1 MSLLIPDPRSP
12 DREIDVYLQPLI
24 EELKELWTFRVCM
37 HDSFTGQFFQLY
49 AILLWMINDF
59 PTCDDLSGWSI
70 KRYQAC
76 PMCMGDRSSFG
87 IRGRI
92 SFMGHR
98 RYLSENHV
106 WRRSRL
112 HNGQVERRALL
123 VVMNEYEMLEQ
134 LDQLEFPIMSKHPS
148 IQDKKR
154 KRALNWTKRSIF
166 FELPYWSRL
175 LLRHKL
181 DVMHIEKNICD
192 NLVGTLLN
200 IEQKIKDTT
209 NARLN
214 LQDLKIRKDLHL
226 VEVEAYVMNESNT
239 FCSRYLSGIE
249 TQFTSDE
256 RNDDTIVE
264 DEVIGDFEIFKHKVR
279 PLGASSVHAISHEEK
294 RLFHWYILNNVE
306 EISEYHKKYLRLIRR
321 HTQNATDL
329 YKRHERAFPEWFQV
343 HLLEL
348 RESTNLFDDFFSL
361 AMEPSFDVRCYN
373 GCIVGDLRFH
383 TSKLDSRRTTQNSG
397 VMIIGESDASGS
409 GDNNFYGVLDEV
421 LHRIWDVPEVEDVEN
436 DHINVVKIVVSHRV
450 DDHIED
456 DTLRRTDVDSTIV
469 ERPIVRHVTD
479 EFIDDVDEH
488 LSHANIM
495 SYQRNNFLETDTMF
509 LEFEDDLD
517 NLAGGSSF
525 VGDNAGSS
533 SQPLATSTPKRRTQS
548 RLLELER
555 HFAINGRIPM
565 TIATG
570 AEKSILPHVVRF
582 NQAIAMNKFV
592 EHQMLTTFKEFR
604 ADCHRHFKKYSYPT
618 EARANPPNI
627 LVGCHED

>member
-1 MSLLIPDPRSP
+1 MFGMLNDLQAPIEQEEETEDCHLEDEIPMNVGEGSTDMRWYRDKRVETDDVLRHLADVEGWKYFDSEYP
-12 DREIDVYLQPLI
+12 D
-24 EELKELWTFRVCM
+24 FAS
-37 HDSFTGQFFQLY
+37 DSRNVRLGLASNEFNLFGQFFQLY

-59 PTCDDLSGWSI
+59 STCDDLLGWSI

-123 VVMNEYEMLEQ
+123 VVMNEYEIWMYLIERSLRTLKQ
-134 LDQLEFPIMSKHPS
+134 YVRNKARPEGS
-148 IQDKKR
+148 I
-154 KRALNWTKRSIF
+154 A
-166 FELPYWSRL
+166 E
-175 LLRHKL
+175 
-181 DVMHIEKNICD
+181 E
-192 NLVGTLLN
+192 
-200 IEQKIKDTT
+200 
-209 NARLN
+209 
-214 LQDLKIRKDLHL
+214 
-226 VEVEAYVMNESNT
+226 YVMNESNT
-239 FCSRYLSGIE
+239 FCSCYLSGIE
-249 TQFTSDE
+249 TQFTRDE

-264 DEVIGDFEIFKHKVR
+264 DE
-279 PLGASSVHAISHEEK
+279 
-294 RLFHWYILNNVE
+294 
-306 EISEYHKKYLRLIRR
+306 
-321 HTQNATDL
+321 
-329 YKRHERAFPEWFQV
+329 
-343 HLLEL
+343 LLEL
-348 RESTNLFDDFFSL
+348 RESANLFDDFFSL

-421 LHRIWDVPEVEDVEN
+421 LHVQYP
-436 DHINVVKIVVSHRV
+436 
-450 DDHIED
+450 
-456 DTLRRTDVDSTIV
+456 LRRNVWQFKCRWYDTDLNKSQRTHVELGYKSLNSSRFWTDVDSTIV
-469 ERPIVRHVTD
+469 ERPIVRHVTN

-525 VGDNAGSS
+525 VGDNADESS
-533 SQPLATSTPKRRTQS
+533 SQPLATPTPKRRTQS

-565 TIATG
+565 TIAPG

-582 NQAIAMNKFV
+582 NQAIGMCVRKTFSVRCLKWADDQAMNKFV

-604 ADCHRHFKKYSYPT
+604 TDCHRHFKKYSYPT